1 MTIKAFKFR
10 LYPTAK
16 QHVALG
22 SMLGAHAELYN
33 AALQERRDAYRSHGV
48 SIRATDQMKQLTAI
62 RAERPDHAVWSFTSQ
77 QQTLRRLDK
86 AFQSFFRRV
95 KDGETPGYPRFRA
108 ASRFDSVDFRHGDG
122 IRFIDDGRTRRRG
135 RQSEARLK
143 VQGVGHI
150 RVRLHR
156 PLPEG
161 AKLGQVSIKREGPG
175 RRARWFV
182 VLPVDVPD
190 KVLPVAGSRV
200 GIDLGI
206 ASFLTTSTGEH
217 VANPRHLKNAEERL
231 ASAQQDLARKKR
243 GSTRR
248 KAAVARVSRLHGT
261 VRRQR
266 LDHAHKAALRL
277 IQDHDVIAH
286 EALVVRNMV
295 RRAQPVPDPE
305 TPGIWLP
312 NGGSAKTGLNKSIHD
327 AAWSQF
333 VSILT
338 AKAACAGRITIA
350 VNPTNTSRTCSTC
363 GHVAA
368 ENRVAQAAFACVQC
382 GHCAHADVNAAKNI
396 LRAGLALHQAATAA

>member
-1 MTIKAFKFR
+1 MKAFKFR
-10 LYPTAK
+10 LNPTAK
-16 QHVALG
+16 QHVSLG
-22 SMLGAHAELYN
+22 AMLGAHAELYN

-48 SIRATDQMKQLTAI
+48 SIRASDQMRQLTAI
-62 RAERPDHAVWSFTSQ
+62 RQARPDQAVWSFTSQ

-86 AFQSFFRRV
+86 SFQSFFRRV
-95 KDGETPGYPRFRA
+95 KNGETPGYPRFRA

-122 IRFIDDGRTRRRG
+122 IRFINDGRTRRRG
-135 RQSEARLK
+135 RQTEARLR

-161 AKLGQVSIKREGPG
+161 AKLGQVSIKREGAG

-182 VLPVDVPD
+182 ILPVEVPDQVLPVT
-190 KVLPVAGSRV
+190 GSRV

-206 ASFLTTSTGEH
+206 AHFLTTSDGDH
-217 VANPRHLKNAEERL
+217 VSNPRHLKKAEERL
-231 ASAQQDLARKKR
+231 AAAQQSLSRKKR

-248 KAAVARVSRLHGT
+248 KAAVARVARLHGT

-266 LDHAHKAALRL
+266 LDHAHKTALSL
-277 IQDHDVIAH
+277 VQNHDVIAH
-286 EALVVRNMV
+286 EALVVKNMV
-295 RRAQPVPDPE
+295 RRAKPVPDPE
-305 TPGIWLP
+305 TPGQWLP

-338 AKAACAGRITIA
+338 AKAACAGRITIG
-350 VNPTNTSRTCSTC
+350 VNPTDTSRTCSAC
-363 GHVAA
+363 EHVAA
-368 ENRVAQAAFACVQC
+368 ENRVTQAAFACVQC
-382 GHCAHADVNAAKNI
+382 GHTAHADVNAAKNI
-396 LRAGLALHQAATAA
+396 LRAGLALHPAAHAA